1 MIVAYYALI
10 GVGLIAYALTG
21 GADFGAGVW
30 DLLSHGQRKA
40 ELRSAISRAIAPIW
54 EANHVWLIFV
64 IVLVFTVFPRAF
76 AQIGLRLH
84 VPLTVALIGI
94 VLRGAAFTFRAYGLE
109 PPERQQAWGRVFAV
123 SSVLAPLALGM
134 ALGGLATGPELGYF
148 SGWTSSFAIAV
159 GVLATVL
166 FALLA
171 AVYLAADS
179 QGVVAEDF
187 RRSAIL
193 TEVVAAPI
201 AALAL
206 WRAYVDVPAFF
217 WRLWSWPLGALVQLL
232 AFLGA
237 VATIVLLA
245 RRRYALAR
253 AAVIVQVAAVVLGFG
268 AGMQG
273 DFIVGVVSISDAG
286 TRPEMLSALSLSVAA
301 GACLLIP
308 ALVLLFRLRQR

>member
-1 MIVAYYALI
+1 MIAAYYALI
-10 GVGLIAYALTG
+10 GLGLIAYALTG

-30 DLLSHGQRKA
+30 DLLSRGQRQGEQRA
-40 ELRSAISRAIAPIW
+40 AINRIIAPIW

-84 VPLTVALIGI
+84 VPLTIALIGI

-109 PPERQQAWGRVFAV
+109 PPERQRLWGRIFAV
-123 SSVLAPLALGM
+123 SSLITPLALGM
-134 ALGGLATGPELGYF
+134 ALGGLATGAELGYF
-148 SGWTSSFAIAV
+148 SGWTTSFAIAV
-159 GVLATVL
+159 GLLASVL

-171 AVYLAADS
+171 AVYLAADT

-201 AALAL
+201 AAFAL
-206 WRAYVDVPAFF
+206 WRAYAEVPTFF
-217 WRLWSWPLGALVQLL
+217 TQLL
-232 AFLGA
+232 AWPFGVVVQLSAFFGA
-237 VATIVLLA
+237 IATILLLA

-253 AAVIVQVAAVVLGFG
+253 VAVILQVSAVVLGFG
-268 AGMQG
+268 AGMRG
-273 DFIVGVVSISDAG
+273 DFILGVVSIHDAG
-286 TRPEMLSALSLSVAA
+286 TRPEMLSALSVSVAA

-308 ALVLLFRLRQR
+308 ALVLLFRIRQR

>member
-1 MIVAYYALI
+1 VIAAYYALI
-10 GVGLIAYALTG
+10 GLGLIAYALTG

-30 DLLSHGQRKA
+30 DLLSRGQRQGEQRA
-40 ELRSAISRAIAPIW
+40 AINRIIAPIW

-84 VPLTVALIGI
+84 VPLTIALIGI
-94 VLRGAAFTFRAYGLE
+94 VLRGAAFTFRAYGLG
-109 PPERQQAWGRVFAV
+109 PERQRLWGRIFAV
-123 SSVLAPLALGM
+123 SSLITPLALGM
-134 ALGGLATGPELGYF
+134 ALGGLATGAELGYF
-148 SGWTSSFAIAV
+148 SGWTTSFAIAV
-159 GVLATVL
+159 GLLASVL

-171 AVYLAADS
+171 AVYLAADT

-201 AALAL
+201 AAFAL
-206 WRAYVDVPAFF
+206 WRAYAEVPTFF
-217 WRLWSWPLGALVQLL
+217 TQLL
-232 AFLGA
+232 AWPFGVVVQLSAFFGA
-237 VATIVLLA
+237 IATILLLA

-253 AAVIVQVAAVVLGFG
+253 VAVILQVSAVVLGFG
-268 AGMQG
+268 AGMRG
-273 DFIVGVVSISDAG
+273 DFILGVVSIHDAG
-286 TRPEMLSALSLSVAA
+286 TRPEMLSALSVSVAA

-308 ALVLLFRLRQR
+308 ALVLLFRIRQR